1 AAPDRQ
7 SDTAATSTAHPL
19 GALAPPPPRFHDI
32 SLVDFAATAAAPS
45 RQLAGAAYDALDL
58 SLAVDSRVDAPAAS
72 VGQGLDPARR
82 AEIDPAGQLAHD
94 HQIETGDE
102 VALEA
107 RRVGKRIE
115 HHRRPQIGE
124 QIH

>member
-1 AAPDRQ
+1 LGVAHQLHRAVIGVHERQ
-7 SDTAATSTAHPL
+7 FEIAVISIAHPL
-19 GALAPPPPRFHDI
+19 GDLAPQPPRFHDI
-32 SLVDFAATAAAPS
+32 GLVDFADTAAALS
-45 RQLAGAAYDALDL
+45 RQLAGDAYDALDL
-58 SLAVDSRVDAPAAS
+58 SLAVDFRVDAPAAS

-107 RRVGKRIE
+107 RRV
-115 HHRRPQIGE
+115 
-124 QIH
+124 